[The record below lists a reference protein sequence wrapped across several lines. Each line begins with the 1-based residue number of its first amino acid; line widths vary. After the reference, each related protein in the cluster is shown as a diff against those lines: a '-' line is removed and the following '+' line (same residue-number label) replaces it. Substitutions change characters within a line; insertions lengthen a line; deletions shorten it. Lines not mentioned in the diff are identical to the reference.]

1 MPQHDYTENW
11 DSFPSPIEEDELG
24 GERVGF
30 FFIDLGLAEIA
41 PVADMPNLV
50 RLRLNILQPDE
61 NGLPDD
67 REAAVLNE
75 MEDALVTVMASQ
87 FDGIYPGRVTVRKG
101 ALRPV
106 TEEGAWRPVTEERA
120 LRPATESERSFYFY
134 LGKKTSGDEELRGA
148 LLATLA
154 RVMADFPEYKY
165 ECRLQEDPEWKNYLE
180 FMYPEP
186 VQLQSMQNRRVVY
199 QLMQHGDR
207 LTVPRPVE
215 HWIDFKTTQDREAYW
230 NRVNAMGFE
239 LLEMSMVEADDDE
252 DDEELRVTLLPPGE
266 YPYSLHITRDDKV
279 DYDSI
284 DACVLPL
291 WGLASEYD
299 GNYDGW
305 ETGIVQGEE

>member
-11 DSFPSPIEEDELG
+11 DSFPSPIGPDEFG
-24 GERVGF
+24 VERVGF
-30 FFIDLGLAEIA
+30 FFVDLGLVEIA

-50 RLRLNILQPDE
+50 RLRLNILQPDD
-61 NGLPDD
+61 NGMPGDQ
-67 REAAVLNE
+67 EASVLNA

-87 FDGIYPGRVTVRKG
+87 FDGIYPGRVTISKG

-106 TEEGAWRPVTEERA
+106 TEA
-120 LRPATESERSFYFY
+120 ERSFYFY
-134 LGKKTSGDEELRGA
+134 IGQRVADRRTDTADYEKLRVA
-148 LLATLA
+148 LLATFA
-154 RVMADFPEYKY
+154 RVMADYPDYKY
-165 ECRLQEDPEWKNYLE
+165 ECRLQEDPEWENYLK

-199 QLMQHGDR
+199 QLMQHGDQ

-215 HWIDFKTTQDREAYW
+215 HWINFKTQYDREAYW

-239 LLEMSMVEADDDE
+239 LLEMSTVEADDESEEEDE
-252 DDEELRVTLLPPGE
+252 NALE

-284 DACVLPL
+284 DECVLPL
-291 WGLASEYD
+291 WGLAEEHN

-305 ETGIVQGEE
+305 ETGIVQGEK